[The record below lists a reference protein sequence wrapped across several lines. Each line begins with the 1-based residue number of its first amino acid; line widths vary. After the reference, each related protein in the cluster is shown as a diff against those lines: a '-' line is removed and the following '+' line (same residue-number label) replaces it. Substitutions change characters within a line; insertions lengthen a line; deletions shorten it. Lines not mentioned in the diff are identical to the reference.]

1 MSSNLFSYKFR
12 NGQWYKADSISE
24 SDIAVIVDTSR
35 GTIWFFEGS
44 KSTARNRSNARGL
57 LGDLKKN
64 YLLYKFKRI
73 SNKSPSYVLEELE
86 NLKQQYFIKSGISLQ
101 FNERKLIKFHFYFT
115 SISNILLV
123 ISICFISLLI
133 SFSVSLL
140 VDSYSHFVLSRG
152 DFLFFINF
160 NSILLISS
168 FVIFII
174 SALIGTFLR
183 KRILVIYSIFA
194 GLSIFIPLF
203 MLRIWDIILIT
214 EQLGQSIYIR
224 KDVLSLFILNLLI
237 LEIIGLIL
245 GFFSLL
251 GGFKK
256 SKEYEVSNFNRSKRE

>member
-12 NGQWYKADSISE
+12 NGQWYKADNISE

-73 SNKSPSYVLEELE
+73 SNKSPSYVLEALE
-86 NLKQQYFIKSGISLQ
+86 NLKKQYFIKSGISLQ
-101 FNERKLIKFHFYFT
+101 FNVRKFIKYHFYFS

-123 ISICFISLLI
+123 VSLSFISLLI
-133 SFSVSLL
+133 SFSISVM
-140 VDSYSHFVLSRG
+140 VDSYQHYAMSRG
-152 DFLFFINF
+152 NFLFFINF

-174 SALIGTFLR
+174 SALIGIFLR
-183 KRILVIYSIFA
+183 TRILVIYSIFA

-214 EQLGQSIYIR
+214 EQVGQSIYIR
-224 KDVLSLFILNLLI
+224 TDVLSLFILNILI
-237 LEIIGLIL
+237 LEIIGIVL

-256 SKEYEVSNFNRSKRE
+256 SKENEDSNFN